1 MLVKNDIAWDVTPPP
16 LEIVIEVLK
25 ALFQEI
31 LRLFDPE
38 YVGRKL
44 VRNVRK
50 YLPVD
55 KAEHPINSNRL
66 RNLKSRSQI

>member
-1 MLVKNDIAWDVTPPP
+1 MLVKNGIALDVTPSQM
-16 LEIVIEVLK
+16 EIVTEVLK

-44 VRNVRK
+44 FRNVRK

-55 KAEHPINSNRL
+55 KEEHPIKLESSA
-66 RNLKSRSQI
+66 KPKK